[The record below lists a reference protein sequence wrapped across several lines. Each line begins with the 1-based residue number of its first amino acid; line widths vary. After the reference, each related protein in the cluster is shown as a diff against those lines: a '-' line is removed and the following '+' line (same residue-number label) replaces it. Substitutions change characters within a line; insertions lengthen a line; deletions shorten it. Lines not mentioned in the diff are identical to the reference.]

1 MKTKIVFIVLAVII
15 SYVGKVSSVWD
26 GANYWNDRYPNTE
39 GGLDPEYETGTD
51 MFTGLWSDNTNS
63 YGNTGYGKSSTTYSS
78 NTCGGC
84 TCDSITQTVDCSSAT
99 TVELLNQDFDNL
111 TDITFSPSVTSI
123 IIHQTDLAE
132 FPDIS
137 GCTSLKILEISES
150 RLKFNSQFDF
160 KGLPASLTHVC
171 KGFTKKKNVLNWLL
185 SFLIVISTSF
195 TQIQANKQTT
205 AGETLSSLMEAYSV
219 HDTKHKILQN
229 GRTLQFT
236 ILFHFCL
243 IEFRGLSMNQMTKF
257 PTDAVTK
264 LNHLLFL
271 SIDQNLLE
279 SISKR
284 NIEALAVSDVQ
295 HLNFSNNVINYIAP
309 KSFSQLKSLKI
320 LELHEN
326 KLSSL
331 NPNVFANVPELLH
344 LGLNQNQFTTIGSKY
359 FTNLPKLQTLI
370 LHSQEDDIPNML
382 SVIMYDAF
390 QGIGD
395 ELVNLWLS
403 DNALT
408 TFPHPVLSEESYP
421 KLEFLYLDHNDISNI
436 TIYAEDAFSA
446 SSLTYYKYKLNSH
459 DPFLMLSS
467 LTDLDLST
475 NAIEGL
481 NEGDLCNL
489 QSLQNL
495 NLDSNLLDETTLET
509 ESFSCLSNLYELQLG
524 YNVFKY
530 VPDAVKNESRLPYIN
545 TLELNN
551 NKIAFLLADTFSS
564 LSTLRTIALQSNVIL
579 SIEDGTFP
587 LGLTSINLQS
597 NQFHFLH
604 ENPFRNMSNLQI
616 LDLGSNNIDEIPD
629 TALDGCTSLTSLDL
643 SNNKLGRLLITSFE
657 DCPLTSTGN
666 FQSNEIAYI
675 EDGTFANR
683 PTISI
688 LYLQNNELSRIP
700 QGGDF
705 HSKSM
710 TYLYLQNNR
719 ITDVPTNSFKDLSV
733 SQTLDLSNNQ
743 ISYIAEYGF
752 NTTSGSSST
761 ISLIGNPLKVLEP
774 HAFNSV
780 NARTLN
786 LYSLELTTL
795 NSFTFSDV
803 SCEDLNLYPNSIKT
817 IEEEAF
823 SKVTVTDQLDL
834 KYNGITTL
842 KGNMFG
848 DSGSSVYELHME
860 NNEISSI
867 PGNTFDGVSTT
878 FIYLSNNA
886 LTEFPATA
894 LSGQTINELDL
905 SGNSIAS
912 IPDGSFTSHSSL
924 LTLDLSDNALVELGT
939 VAFDGLTSVQ
949 TINLQNNLIAEVG
962 DDIFNGLTN
971 VMHIYLSNNNIE
983 HWPTTVSLPN
993 LQTLN
998 LNANAIKSLGENA
1011 FAGIGTHLT
1020 NLDLGNNPIGCAC
1033 DTYFSFLAVNESIFG
1048 GECMEPSALQGV
1060 TFVTSMAEENTYYT
1074 KGVYTSLFQ
1083 CNAENINLFSPNPNE
1098 LLANWS
1104 HPSILNPTDTLNST
1118 IDTSSWS
1125 YTVICTS
1132 DTATTL
1138 TGYTNN
1144 TYLLMDE
1151 TYGTKYGT
1159 DYTCTIQLT
1168 ANGYTSAASE
1178 PYHITTVEN
1187 TAISSNQTDVDGT
1200 DILLSFTYYDFSVSH
1215 PDFTAAQKS
1224 LITNP
1229 EYVSSPY
1236 GGWLAIS
1243 DNPSGDSFS
1252 EWFRDNPNNYVM
1264 EGTLTIPWLNTSSL
1278 EHPIHRYYTDEYF
1291 PVDGLGYTSEGQR
1304 DCAFVLHNF
1313 GFTSVLRTGIVFQGT
1328 ENITLGGGDELWLY
1342 VNKVLVIQVL
1352 VGGATDPDYCKS
1364 IQLSNA
1370 NGGGYV
1376 IPQEGTIIDGVCV
1389 TTGYVNSERAY
1400 LDLTVGGTY
1409 RFDMFLTERE
1419 PCISK
1424 FYFEMQGVSF
1434 LDLEVDEPPAD
1445 YAITIDEDLYVDGI
1459 IETIWVADAFST
1471 GPNYN
1476 VTIVSGNEGRHFTIK
1491 NDTTDNINAGNPPTA
1506 ATPPETET
1514 INGTTFY
1521 ICTESTI
1528 GDPEP
1533 NIGGS
1538 QEFDIG
1544 TDKALITIA
1553 TTIDYEQVSEY
1564 LLIIE
1569 VIDDNASPP
1578 TVGSITVKIFVND
1591 LNDNCPILSNASYS
1605 FFPIPPMQMN
1615 PLGNL
1620 TATDA
1625 DGGDNGIVTYHTSGI
1640 FIETPLLNETFTTL
1654 EITIAAIDGGTP
1666 PRGDTSIVNVTLSET
1681 CLHDLLHDD
1690 IPTYMD
1696 IDYSTGEFYLRV
1708 PQYYMSDFACKKNLG
1723 LISGSIQDSQLS
1735 ASSSKEKYEPER
1747 GRLFIK
1753 EDPDIPAGSGWV
1765 AEGTDSSPW
1774 FQVDMLKPYV
1784 FTGVVTQG
1792 TADFESW
1799 VTQFQIELSNDTVT
1813 WTSLG
1818 EVFTGNT
1825 DQSSVKANFFGIDY
1839 YAQYIRI
1846 IPTAWEGSVAMR
1858 LEVRGC
1864 STDQRF
1870 RYLTECQRCEA
1881 TYYCIGDGIKR
1892 MCGRCDEDAL
1902 TCDRSPT
1909 EHSFGHASECSECPD
1924 GWLCDDGYA
1933 TLCPTY
1939 HHGRCNTTHCP
1950 ESCTLCE
1957 VGTACFDGK
1966 QTECGRGT
1974 YSQGYDT
1981 EFCIPC
1987 APGSY
1992 QNLTR
1997 QGACECC
2004 PEGYTSTE
2012 GKWECE
2018 PCGVF
2023 EWSAGDCGVCKTCSS
2038 VAACPCMAHISPCFP
2053 GAVCFNTDSAPY
2065 YGCRDCPTG
2074 YEGDGMTCT
2083 NIDECTLATPCWD
2096 AGSCIDL
2103 DPGYECGGC
2112 PPGYSG
2118 VTPHGIGLE
2127 DAINNQQECID
2138 LDECE
2143 TGNHF
2148 CDPLS
2153 ECVNTAGSYYCSY
2166 CPSGY
2171 LGNGYIGCTE
2181 GDYCATG
2188 VANCHDNA
2196 TCTSTGAGKFV
2207 CECND
2212 GFAGNGVFCEVDI
2225 DTDGLPL
2232 NNLPCIDTSCHK
2244 DNCPNIPNSGQEDQ
2258 DGDQIG
2264 DICDTDDDNDNIDD
2278 TSDNCPFLANIDQ
2291 SDSDSDGVGDVCDNC
2306 PSDANRDQLDSNE
2319 DGEGDACDTDDDGDG
2334 VVDGSDNCPLISNS
2348 GQEDEDSDGVGDDCD
2363 NCIGTS
2369 NSAQTDTD
2377 QNGYGDLCD
2386 VVGATNKDFDGDGVI
2401 NEFDNCETV
2410 SNPDQSDRDLDDIG
2424 NMCDNDKDG
2433 DGITDSDDNCPL
2445 CTNANQIDS
2454 NGDGLGDACQDDYD
2468 GDGVI
2473 NEEDNCMKVYEYQ
2486 STSFENHITVNLDTS
2501 LANAADPEW
2510 AVRNDGKEAQQI
2522 IDTEMPTMLIGSDR
2536 VGAVDYS
2543 GTMYVNSQNGDSY
2556 MGFVFG
2562 YQSNRKFYIV
2572 MWKHA
2577 NLNNPSYKAAVKG
2590 IQIKKVE
2597 SLSGPSSTLSDAI
2610 WYSYTTDNE
2619 VELLWHDPEMRG
2631 WEHETSYR
2639 WYLTHRP
2646 SIGLIRVVIKQEE
2659 TTLTDSGD
2667 IYDTTYVGGRLGV
2680 MVYAQSDVIFSKLS
2694 YKCADRINQ
2703 ALYFDGI
2710 DDYVILNN
2718 ITNLGVSNSFTLE
2731 AWVNLPAGY
2740 PSTKM
2745 PIICTL
2751 NSDFCFFIED
2761 GKIAAQ
2767 LGSSVLSNGTII
2779 GENVWTHVAMRYDA
2793 QNHELSLFLNGTTS
2807 GTEAFLENISPV
2819 TWTSYS
2825 ENETM
2830 LYLGRDNSTYF
2841 NGIMDEIRIW
2851 GLALIDSEINE
2862 HLELA
2867 GLERQRHKKLL
2878 EAHYSIDNEEEGST
2892 LLLDQGLYSHHGVVK
2907 GSALFVS
2914 SSLDQARFQVTYPDA
2929 RRRRRRSLYYDHSE
2943 L

>member
-1 MKTKIVFIVLAVII
+1 MNVVSVVLAVII
-15 SYVGKVSSVWD
+15 SCICEVRGQYWD
-26 GANYWNDRYPNTE
+26 GADYWNNRYPKEE
-39 GGLDPEYETGTD
+39 GGLDPEYETGTE
-51 MFTGLWSDNTNS
+51 MFTGLWSYKYYS
-63 YGNTGYGKSSTTYSS
+63 YGDTGYGKSTATYSS
-78 NTCGGC
+78 NTCSGC
-84 TCDSITQTVDCSSAT
+84 TCDSITRTVDCSSAN
-99 TVELLNQDFDNL
+99 TVKLVNQNFDNL

-123 IIHQTDLAE
+123 TIIGNLKYIYDGTFSLLTNLEKLIIHRTDLAV
-132 FPDIS
+132 FPDVS
-137 GCTSLKILEISES
+137 RCTNLKRLEISES
-150 RLKFNSQFDF
+150 RLKFNSTFTF
-160 KGLPASLTHVC
+160 KGLPASLTHVNLVNN
-171 KGFTKKKNVLNWLL
+171 KIDRLPRGFFSNSNI
-185 SFLIVISTSF
+185 SFL
-195 TQIQANKQTT
+195 
-205 AGETLSSLMEAYSV
+205 
-219 HDTKHKILQN
+219 
-229 GRTLQFT
+229 
-236 ILFHFCL
+236 
-243 IEFRGLSMNQMTKF
+243 GLSMNQMTKF

-264 LNHLLFL
+264 MNNLLFM
-271 SIDQNLLE
+271 SIDQNRLK

-284 NIEALAVSDVQ
+284 NMEALAESNVQ
-295 HLNFSNNVINYIAP
+295 HLNLSNNLINYIAP

-320 LELHEN
+320 LELHKN
-326 KLSSL
+326 KLSSV
-331 NPNVFANVPELLH
+331 NPNVFANIPELLH
-344 LGLNQNQFTTIGSKY
+344 LGLNQNQVTTIGSKY

-370 LHSQEDDIPNML
+370 LHSQKDDTANKL

-421 KLEFLYLDHNDISNI
+421 KLNFVYLDHNFIRNI
-436 TIYAEDAFSA
+436 TLYAEDAFTSSA
-446 SSLTYYKYKLNSH
+446 LTYYKYRFNLH

-467 LTDLDLST
+467 VTSLDLS
-475 NAIEGL
+475 NNYIKGIRE
-481 NEGDLCNL
+481 DDMCNL
-489 QSLQNL
+489 QSLKI
-495 NLDSNLLDETTLET
+495 LDLQSNLLDETTMET
-509 ESFSCLSNLYELQLG
+509 ESFSCLSNLQMLYLG
-524 YNVFKY
+524 YNRFKY
-530 VPDAVKNESRLPYIN
+530 VPDAVKNGSHLPHIN

-587 LGLTSINLQS
+587 LELTSINLQS

-629 TALDGCTSLTSLDL
+629 TALDGCTSLRFLDL
-643 SNNKLGRLLITSFE
+643 AYNKLGRLLITSFE
-657 DCPLTSTGN
+657 DCPLSTLAD

-683 PTISI
+683 SSI
-688 LYLQNNELSRIP
+688 TDLYLQNNELSRIP

-710 TYLYLQNNR
+710 RYLYLQYNR
-719 ITDVPTNSFKDLSV
+719 ITDVPSNSFKDLTV
-733 SQTLDLSNNQ
+733 YRTLHLGYNQ
-743 ISYIAEYGF
+743 ISFVEAYGF
-752 NTTSGSSST
+752 NTVSLTLSSAYVST
-761 ISLIGNPLKVLEP
+761 ISLIGNPLKNLES
-774 HAFNSV
+774 HAFNSIQDV
-780 NARTLN
+780 DTLN

-803 SCEDLNLYPNSIKT
+803 SCTNLYLYSNSINT

-823 SKVTVTDQLDL
+823 SKVTITDKLDL
-834 KYNGITTL
+834 QNNGITTL

-848 DSGSSVYELHME
+848 DSGSLVNELHME
-860 NNEISSI
+860 NNEITSL
-867 PGNTFDGVSTT
+867 PGNTFDGVS
-878 FIYLSNNA
+878 FDFLYFSNNA
-886 LTEFPATA
+886 LTAFPATA
-894 LSGQTINELDL
+894 LSSQSVDTLDL
-905 SGNSIAS
+905 SGNNIAS
-912 IPDGSFTSHSSL
+912 IPEGSFGSHASL
-924 LTLDLSDNALVELGT
+924 RSLNLSNNALVKLDRHS
-939 VAFDGLTSVQ
+939 FDGLTSLQ
-949 TINLQNNLIAEVG
+949 TIKLQNNKIAEVEEG
-962 DDIFNGLTN
+962 IFYNLTN
-971 VMHIYLSNNNIE
+971 LMYIYLSNNLIE

-998 LNANAIKSLGENA
+998 LEDNFIKSFGENA
-1011 FAGIGTHLT
+1011 FTGVDTTYLT
-1020 NLDLGNNPIGCAC
+1020 NIDLSNNQIGCTC

-1060 TFVTSMAEENTYYT
+1060 TFVTSLADENTYFT
-1074 KGVYTSLFQ
+1074 NVNYTSLFQ
-1083 CNAENINLFSPNPNE
+1083 CTAQYVKLSSPNPNE

-1104 HPSILNPTDTLNST
+1104 HPNILNPAKTTMNTT

-1132 DTATTL
+1132 DTATAL

-1178 PYHITTVEN
+1178 PYYITTVEN
-1187 TAISSNQTDVDGT
+1187 KPTAVPSNQTDIDVN
-1200 DILLSFTYYDFSVSH
+1200 DISLSFTYYDFRVSH
-1215 PDFTAAQKS
+1215 PDFTATQKS

-1236 GGWLAIS
+1236 GGWLVIS

-1252 EWFRDNPNNYVM
+1252 EWFRDNSKNYVI
-1264 EGTLTIPWLNTSSL
+1264 EGTRTIPWLNTSSL
-1278 EHPIHRYYTDEYF
+1278 DDPIHRYYTDEYF
-1291 PVDGLGYTSEGQR
+1291 PVDGLGYASEGQR
-1304 DCAFVLHNF
+1304 DCDFFLHNF

-1328 ENITLGGGDELWLY
+1328 ETITLGGGDELWLY
-1342 VNKVLVIQVL
+1342 INKVLVIQVL

-1376 IPQEGTIIDGVCV
+1376 TPQEGTIIDGVCV

-1400 LDLTVGGTY
+1400 LDLTVGVTY

-1434 LDLEVDEPPAD
+1434 LDLKVDEPPAD

-1476 VTIVSGNEGRHFTIK
+1476 VTIVSGNGGRHFTVK
-1491 NDTTDNINAGNPPTA
+1491 EYSTDNINAGEPPT
-1506 ATPPETET
+1506 TSSSLVTKI

-1521 ICTESTI
+1521 ICTESTV

-1553 TTIDYEQVSEY
+1553 TTLDYEQVTEY

-1569 VIDDNASPP
+1569 VTDDNVSPP
-1578 TVGSITVKIFVND
+1578 TVGLITVKIFLND
-1591 LNDNCPILSNASYS
+1591 VNDNCPILSSASYS

-1625 DGGDNGIVTYHTSGI
+1625 DGGDNGIVTYHTSGT
-1640 FIETPLLNETFTTL
+1640 FIETPLINETFTTL

-1666 PRGDTSIVNVTLSET
+1666 PRGDTAMVNVTLSET

-1696 IDYSTGEFYLRV
+1696 IDYSTGELYLRV
-1708 PQYYMSDFACKKNLG
+1708 PQYYMIDFACKKDLG
-1723 LISGSIQDSQLS
+1723 LISGSIQDTQLS
-1735 ASSSKEKYEPER
+1735 ASSSEKLYNPGR

-1753 EDPDIPAGSGWV
+1753 EDPNIPAGSGWV
-1765 AEGTDSSPW
+1765 AEETDLSPW

-1792 TADFESW
+1792 TADFEAW
-1799 VTQFQIELSNDTVT
+1799 VTQYQIHFSNDTVT
-1813 WTSLG
+1813 WTDIG
-1818 EVFTGNT
+1818 EKFTGNT
-1825 DQSSVKANFFGIDY
+1825 DQSMVKANFFGKDY

-1846 IPTAWEGSVAMR
+1846 IPTTWKGSVAMR

-1864 STDQRF
+1864 STEQRF

-1881 TYYCIGDGIKR
+1881 TYYCIGDGIQR
-1892 MCGRCDEDAL
+1892 MCGRCDDDAL

-1909 EHSFGHASECSECPD
+1909 EHSFGHASECSECPE
-1924 GWLCDDGYA
+1924 GFLCENGYA
-1933 TLCPTY
+1933 TICPTY
-1939 HHGRCNTTHCP
+1939 HHGICNTTHCP

-1974 YSQGYDT
+1974 YSKGYDT

-1987 APGSY
+1987 PPGSY

-1997 QGACECC
+1997 RGSCECC

-2012 GKWECE
+2012 GKWKCE
-2018 PCGVF
+2018 PCGIF
-2023 EWSAGDCGVCKTCSS
+2023 EWSAGDCGVCKTCPS
-2038 VAACPCMAHISPCFP
+2038 VSTCPCMALVSPCFP

-2065 YGCRDCPTG
+2065 YGCRECPTG

-2118 VTPHGIGLE
+2118 NTPHGIGLE
-2127 DAINNQQECID
+2127 DAINIQQDCID
-2138 LDECE
+2138 IDECE
-2143 TGNHF
+2143 TGKNF
-2148 CDPLS
+2148 CDLLS
-2153 ECVNTAGSYYCSY
+2153 KCVNTAGSYYCSY
-2166 CPSGY
+2166 CPPGY
-2171 LGNGYIGCTE
+2171 LGDGYFGCTD
-2181 GDYCATG
+2181 GDFCATG
-2188 VANCHDNA
+2188 VANCHSNA
-2196 TCTSTGAGKFV
+2196 TCTSTGTGKFV

-2212 GFAGNGVFCEVDI
+2212 GFAGDGVFCEVDI

-2232 NNLPCIDTSCHK
+2232 NNLPCIDTSCHR
-2244 DNCPNIPNSGQEDQ
+2244 DNCPNIPNSGQEDH
-2258 DGDQIG
+2258 DDDQIG
-2264 DICDTDDDNDNIDD
+2264 DICDSDDDNDHIDD
-2278 TSDNCPFLANIDQ
+2278 TSDNCQFVANIDQ

-2306 PSDANRDQLDSNE
+2306 PSDANSDQLDTNE

-2334 VVDGSDNCPLISNS
+2334 VVDGSDNCPFISNS

-2369 NSAQTDTD
+2369 DSTQTDTD
-2377 QNGYGDLCD
+2377 QNGFGDLCD
-2386 VVGATNKDFDGDGVI
+2386 VVGANDKDFDGDGVI
-2401 NEFDNCETV
+2401 NEFDNCGTV
-2410 SNPDQSDRDLDDIG
+2410 PNPDQSDRDLDGIG
-2424 NMCDNDKDG
+2424 NMCDGDKDG
-2433 DGITDSDDNCPL
+2433 DGISNSDDNCPL
-2445 CTNANQIDS
+2445 YMNANQTDS

-2473 NEEDNCMKVYEYQ
+2473 NEEDNCMKVYKYQ
-2486 STSFENHITVNLDTS
+2486 STSFENHITVNLDS
-2501 LANAADPEW
+2501 IVNAADPEW
-2510 AVRNDGKEAQQI
+2510 TVRNDGKEAQQMI
-2522 IDTEMPTMLIGSDR
+2522 ATEMPTMLIGSDR

-2543 GTMYVNSQNGDSY
+2543 GTMYVNNKNGDSY

-2562 YQSNRKFYIV
+2562 YQSNRKFYLV

-2590 IQIKKVE
+2590 IQIKKVA
-2597 SLSGPSSTLSDAI
+2597 SSSGPSGTLSDAI

-2639 WYLTHRP
+2639 WQLTHRP
-2646 SIGLIRVVIKQEE
+2646 SIGLIRVLIKQEE

-2680 MVYAQSDVIFSKLS
+2680 MVYAQPDVIFSKLS
-2694 YKCADRINQ
+2694 YRCADRINQ

-2710 DDYVILNN
+2710 DDYVILNS

-2745 PIICTL
+2745 PVICTL
-2751 NSDFCFFIED
+2751 NSDLCFFIEN
-2761 GKIAAQ
+2761 GKTVAQ
-2767 LGSSVLSNGTII
+2767 LGGTVLSDGATVI

-2830 LYLGRDNSTYF
+2830 LYLGRDNSTFF

-2878 EAHYSIDNEEEGST
+2878 EAHYSLDNEEEGST
-2892 LLLDQGLYSHHGVVK
+2892 LILDQGLYGHHGVVK